1 MLHTER
7 ENMKK
12 VSILIPVYNEIQSLE
27 QLLQK
32 VEEAPFA
39 GLEKEIILVDDFSTD
54 GTRDILKNLENKYKV
69 LYHDVNQGKGAA
81 LRTGFG
87 AVTGDIAVI
96 QDADL
101 EYDPKDYDGVLQLIL
116 NGEAD
121 VAYGSRFMDLTQSET
136 VVKVNFFANKMLTLM
151 TNILFGAKLT
161 DMETCYKAFK
171 TEFIK
176 DIKIKSNRFD
186 FEPEITAKVLKK
198 KAKLKEAPISYHGRT
213 FEEGKKITMKDGIH
227 AVIAL
232 IKFRFFN

>member
-7 ENMKK
+7 EFMKK
-12 VSILIPVYNEIQSLE
+12 VSILIPVYNEKQSLE
-27 QLLQK
+27 KLLEK

-39 GLEKEIILVDDFSTD
+39 GLEKEIILVDDCSTD
-54 GTRDILKNLENKYKV
+54 GTKDILKNLESKYKV

-81 LRTGFG
+81 LRTGFS

-101 EYDPKDYDGVLQLIL
+101 EYDPKDYDGVLKLIL
-116 NGEAD
+116 DDEAD
-121 VAYGSRFMDLTQSET
+121 IAYGSRFLDLTQSKT
-136 VVKVNFFANKMLTLM
+136 VVKINFLANKMLTLM

-171 TEFIK
+171 TEFLKGIT
-176 DIKIKSNRFD
+176 IKSDRFD
-186 FEPEITAKVLKK
+186 FEPEITAKMLKK
-198 KAKLKEAPISYHGRT
+198 KARLKEAPISYKGRT
-213 FEEGKKITMKDGIH
+213 FEEGKKVTMADGIH

-232 IKFRFFN
+232 IKYRFID

>member
-7 ENMKK
+7 EIMKK

-27 QLLQK
+27 QLLQR

-101 EYDPKDYDGVLQLIL
+101 EYDPKDYDGVLRLIL

-232 IKFRFFN
+232 IKFRFFD

>member
-7 ENMKK
+7 EFMKK
-12 VSILIPVYNEIQSLE
+12 VSILIPVYNEKQTLE
-27 QLLQK
+27 KLLEK

-39 GLEKEIILVDDFSTD
+39 GLEKEIILVDDCSTD
-54 GTRDILKNLENKYKV
+54 GTKDILKNFENKYKV

-81 LRTGFG
+81 LRTGFSV
-87 AVTGDIAVI
+87 VTGDIAVI

-116 NGEAD
+116 NDEAD
-121 VAYGSRFMDLTQSET
+121 VAYGSRFLDLTQSET
-136 VVKVNFFANKMLTLM
+136 VVKINFLANKMLTLM
-151 TNILFGAKLT
+151 TNILFGSKLT

-176 DIKIKSNRFD
+176 GITIKSDRFD
-186 FEPEITAKVLKK
+186 FEPEITAKMFKK
-198 KAKLKEAPISYHGRT
+198 KARIKEAPISYKGRT
-213 FEEGKKITMKDGIH
+213 FEEGKKVSMIDGIH

-232 IKFRFFN
+232 IRFKFTD

>member
-27 QLLQK
+27 QLLQR

-39 GLEKEIILVDDFSTD
+39 GLEKEVILVDDYSTD

-232 IKFRFFN
+232 IKFRFFD

>member
-7 ENMKK
+7 EFMKK
-12 VSILIPVYNEIQSLE
+12 VSILIPVYNEKQTLE
-27 QLLQK
+27 KLLEK

-39 GLEKEIILVDDFSTD
+39 GLEKEIILVDDCSTD
-54 GTRDILKNLENKYKV
+54 GTKDILKNFENKYKV

-81 LRTGFG
+81 LRTGFS

-101 EYDPKDYDGVLQLIL
+101 EYDPKDYDSVLQLIL
-116 NGEAD
+116 NDEAD
-121 VAYGSRFMDLTQSET
+121 VAYGSRFLDLTQSKT
-136 VVKVNFFANKMLTLM
+136 VVKINFLANKMLTLM
-151 TNILFGAKLT
+151 TNILFGSKLT

-176 DIKIKSNRFD
+176 GITIKSDRFD
-186 FEPEITAKVLKK
+186 FEPEITAKMFKK
-198 KAKLKEAPISYHGRT
+198 KARIKEAPISYQGRT
-213 FEEGKKITMKDGIH
+213 FEEGKKVSMIDGIH

-232 IKFRFFN
+232 IRFKFTD

>member
-7 ENMKK
+7 EIMKK

-27 QLLQK
+27 QLLQR

-232 IKFRFFN
+232 IKFRFFD

>member
-1 MLHTER
+1 M
-7 ENMKK
+7 NK

-27 QLLQK
+27 QLLQR
-32 VEEAPFA
+32 VEEAPFS

-81 LRTGFG
+81 LRTGFS

-101 EYDPKDYDGVLQLIL
+101 EYDPKDYDGVLNLIL

-176 DIKIKSNRFD
+176 DITIKSNRFD
-186 FEPEITAKVLKK
+186 FEPEITAKVLKR
-198 KAKLKEAPISYHGRT
+198 KARLKEAPISYHGRT

-232 IKFRFFN
+232 IKFRFFD

>member
-7 ENMKK
+7 EFMNK
-12 VSILIPVYNEIQSLE
+12 VSILIPVYNEINSLE
-27 QLLQK
+27 KLLQK

-39 GLEKEIILVDDFSTD
+39 GLEKEIILVDDCSTD
-54 GTRDILKNLENKYKV
+54 GTRDILKNLEGKYKV

-81 LRTGFG
+81 LRTGFK

-101 EYDPKDYDGVLQLIL
+101 EYEPNDYDGVLQLII

-176 DIKIKSNRFD
+176 DIEIKSNRFD

-198 KAKLKEAPISYHGRT
+198 KARLKESPISYKGRT

-232 IKFRFFN
+232 IKYRFTD

>member
-7 ENMKK
+7 EIMKK

-27 QLLQK
+27 QLLQR

-39 GLEKEIILVDDFSTD
+39 GLEKEIVLVDDFSTD

-101 EYDPKDYDGVLQLIL
+101 EYDPKDYDGVLRLIL

-232 IKFRFFN
+232 IKFRFFD